1 MCVKEFV
8 LFVSVSFRVLDR
20 TDAYNIFLNEKKNL
34 LMLHMGK
41 QKFREVE
48 CFVQVRQLV
57 CSKKKIQIQL
67 FCLQVR
73 HFLWHHTDAQE
84 VGSLGPEALTP
95 LGK

>member
-1 MCVKEFV
+1 
-8 LFVSVSFRVLDR
+8 
-20 TDAYNIFLNEKKNL
+20 
-34 LMLHMGK
+34 MGK
-41 QKFREVE
+41 QKFREAE

-57 CSKKKIQIQL
+57 CSKKKIQIQ

-84 VGSLGPEALTP
+84 VGSLSPEALTP